1 MIASTQGRLLSAQ
14 VHLKV
19 LEKVNVLG
27 KNYNK
32 KMKNTYLLK
41 YLFKLLCIV
50 HMAKATT
57 VLFWS
62 KLICLL
68 VSLCL
73 PSCSSAWLF
82 VILEVTTKEVL
93 EKGQQVSKQTKN
105 PFTFCCMTFAIAF
118 YRDTFI
124 KDATRHSPRTDS
136 ASRNSLSTS

>member
-1 MIASTQGRLLSAQ
+1 MIAATQGRLLSAQ
-14 VHLKV
+14 VHLKM

-27 KNYNK
+27 ENYNK
-32 KMKNTYLLK
+32 KMKNTYLFK

-93 EKGQQVSKQTKN
+93 KKGQRVSKQTKN

-124 KDATRHSPRTDS
+124 KDATKHSPRTDS